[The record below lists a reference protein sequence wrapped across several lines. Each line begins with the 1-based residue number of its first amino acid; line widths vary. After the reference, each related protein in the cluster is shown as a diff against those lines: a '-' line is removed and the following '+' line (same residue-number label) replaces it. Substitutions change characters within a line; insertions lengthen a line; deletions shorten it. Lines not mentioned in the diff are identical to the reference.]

1 MPGRP
6 RLPIELA
13 RASGAILKNPAHFAG
28 QHPNK
33 SPELGDPPSWMDLE
47 SRQAWEQ
54 FKIEVAWLKECHR
67 ALMEMMAP
75 LRIMIQSGLAKS
87 TDRTLYL
94 SMLREI
100 GATPGSEGKVQ
111 HGHKVD
117 PFEDDEFDA

>member
-1 MPGRP
+1 MAGRP

-13 RASGAILKNPAHFAG
+13 HASGAILKNPAHVAG
-28 QHPNK
+28 QHPNE
-33 SPELGDPPSWMDLE
+33 SAPLGDPHNWMDLE
-47 SRQAWEQ
+47 SRQAWAQ
-54 FKIEVAWLKECHR
+54 FKSEVAWLKECHR

-75 LRIMIQSGLAKS
+75 MRIMVKSGLAKS
-87 TDRTLYL
+87 GDRTLYL

-100 GATPGSEGKVQ
+100 GATPGSEGKVP